1 MSTAVAITDPYEVL
15 CDTDEEP
22 EWLSVRY
29 AGIGASE
36 IGAVVGMDHRSSPL
50 KLFLEKTGAVPSDDL
65 SDVEAIKWGH
75 ILEPVI
81 AEEFRQRT
89 GRVVV
94 RGREHRYCVL
104 RSKEHPWA
112 LASLDFWTG
121 PNERDL
127 WPLEIKNANAFRAE
141 DWLNG
146 TPEYHVAQLSQQ
158 MLVTGTRRA
167 TSAVLIGGNQLAWCD
182 VERDETIIRK
192 IIYNGSRFWDRVI
205 KREAPPPDDS
215 LATKAVLSKLYP
227 QSNANTV
234 VLPASLE
241 DDVYEWRKLKKLEK
255 ETELKIRGL
264 ENNIKA
270 TLGEAERGLI
280 MSTGD
285 AVTWKT
291 QHVREHVVKAG
302 TKRPLLFQESKR
314 I

>member
-1 MSTAVAITDPYEVL
+1 VTAAIAEIVPYDVL

-22 EWLSVRY
+22 EWLSSRF

-36 IGAVVGMDHRSSPL
+36 IGAVIGMDHRSSPL
-50 KLFLEKTGAVPSDDL
+50 KLFLEKSGISQPEDL
-65 SDVEAIKWGH
+65 SDVEAIRWGH
-75 ILEPVI
+75 VLEPVI
-81 AEEFRQRT
+81 AEEFRART
-89 GRVVV
+89 GRIVV
-94 RGREHRYCVL
+94 RGRNHKYCVL

-121 PNERDL
+121 PNDRDL

-182 VERDETIIRK
+182 VERDDTIIRK
-192 IIYNGSRFWDRVI
+192 IIYNGARFWERVTN
-205 KREAPPPDDS
+205 RDAPPPDDS
-215 LATKAVLSKLYP
+215 LATKQALDRLYKNSNGNAVVFPAVL
-227 QSNANTV
+227 
-234 VLPASLE
+234 E
-241 DDVYEWRKLKKLEK
+241 DEIYEWRKLKAHAT
-255 ETELKIRGL
+255 ETEARIRHI
-264 ENNIKA
+264 ESNIKA
-270 TLGEAERGLI
+270 TLGESERGLV

-285 AVTWKT
+285 AVSWKT
-291 QHVREHVVKAG
+291 QNVREHTVKAG
-302 TKRPLLFQESKR
+302 TKRPLLFHESKR